1 MGYVF
6 GKKSKEKLATAHP
19 KLQLLMNEAIKT
31 SPIDFVVTCGHRG
44 KEEQNEAA
52 RTGHSKLKWPN
63 GNHNAMPSNAVD
75 IVPYPNYFKS
85 TQAEW
90 KLLNDHIRATAKR
103 LGTIVRWGGDW
114 DGDGDS
120 KDERFLDIPHWELR
134 K

>member
-1 MGYVF
+1 MGYAF
-6 GKKSKEKLATAHP
+6 GKNSKEKLATCHP
-19 KLQLLMNEAIKT
+19 DLQRVMNEAIKT
-31 SPIDFVVTCGHRG
+31 SPIDFAIICGHRG
-44 KEEQNEAA
+44 KEEQNQAFRE
-52 RTGHSKLKWPN
+52 GKSKLQWPN

-75 IVPYPNYFKS
+75 VAPCPNYFNS

-90 KLLNDHIRATAKR
+90 KLLNDHIRATEKK
-103 LGTIVRWGGDW
+103 LGVNLRWGGDW